1 MNKRLAEIRNRK
13 MEIRSLLSGSAN
25 VDLQA
30 LKDELD
36 KLEIEER
43 SIEERQEIA
52 NKIVV
57 KEVETRTI
65 VGKEDD
71 RVENFGAD
79 SKEYRSAFFKSL
91 KGEDLTEVE
100 KRALTFTTSTAGA
113 VIPTETLNKIYEKLE
128 QDSVL
133 YPLVQHYSIAGNLGI
148 GVETTDSEASW
159 TAEATAGTDSNGKI
173 DNVVLLFLHV
183 CFTLWTLTSLT
194 TETISFLLYIV
205 FKIFVASLKTSVYI
219 FYGVCPDTIF
229 ELILP
234 AVTAGC
240 NYIIIFI

>member
-100 KRALTFTTSTAGA
+100 KRALTFT
-113 VIPTETLNKIYEKLE
+113 
-128 QDSVL
+128 
-133 YPLVQHYSIAGNLGI
+133 
-148 GVETTDSEASW
+148 
-159 TAEATAGTDSNGKI
+159 
-173 DNVVLLFLHV
+173 
-183 CFTLWTLTSLT
+183 
-194 TETISFLLYIV
+194 
-205 FKIFVASLKTSVYI
+205 
-219 FYGVCPDTIF
+219 
-229 ELILP
+229 
-234 AVTAGC
+234 
-240 NYIIIFI
+240 